1 MGFKCASSS
10 ACRTLWRYSVEQR
23 IFFTFRSSA
32 DIPAVVTG
40 GSFFSRGSK
49 VRYCGR
55 VERELSG
62 DFDAGEPVTIPS
74 TAQQQQKQQ
83 SSRQLMSSSTVGLSS
98 IAAVAA
104 AAAARNGGA
113 TGGGPALSGARA
125 QREAFASRRSAS
137 EPVRNYAD
145 QDDDCCDDE
154 EEEEEEEDD
163 EDSLVYE
170 SMAAV
175 RGKRLLGAPA
185 ARRHHHQHHE
195 DGSTASAST
204 KTSSVIPE
212 GHDDSYEASSCGSDD
227 RSDVASWVALD
238 LRGLRGHHHH
248 HNPAGGGGGGQH
260 QTSRRSN
267 HHQQQQRN
275 GYDTTT
281 IDSDFYGYAPSQ
293 TGSAADSWTLRSQ
306 HHDWRDHH
314 SVGSNSRG
322 SRHSVSPARYPGY
335 VIITTTMSFYSIND
349 DLFVV
354 LLFVVQDE
362 VSR

>member
-1 MGFKCASSS
+1 MQLDSTKLGTLQKKHTVGFKCASSS

-62 DFDAGEPVTIPS
+62 DFDAAEPVAIPS
-74 TAQQQQKQQ
+74 SAQQQPTGGGRTSAANQ
-83 SSRQLMSSSTVGLSS
+83 RQLMTSSTGGLSS
-98 IAAVAA
+98 LAAVAA
-104 AAAARNGGA
+104 AAARNNGG
-113 TGGGPALSGARA
+113 GGVRA

-137 EPVRNYAD
+137 EPVNRDYAD
-145 QDDDCCDDE
+145 QDDDCCDEDE
-154 EEEEEEEDD
+154 DEDED

-175 RGKRLLGAPA
+175 RGKRLLGAPGS
-185 ARRHHHQHHE
+185 RRHHHTE
-195 DGSTASAST
+195 DGSTASAAST
-204 KTSSVIPE
+204 KTSSLIPE
-212 GHDDSYEASSCGSDD
+212 GQDDSYEASSCGSDD

-238 LRGLRGHHHH
+238 LRGLRG
-248 HNPAGGGGGGQH
+248 Q
-260 QTSRRSN
+260 QRRSN
-267 HHQQQQRN
+267 NNNNHHPHHHTSRQQQQQRN

-293 TGSAADSWTLRSQ
+293 TGSAADSWTLRSHNQ
-306 HHDWRDHH
+306 DSWRDHH
-314 SVGSNSRG
+314 SAGSNSRG
-322 SRHSVSPARYPGY
+322 SRHSVSPTRYPY
-335 VIITTTMSFYSIND
+335 VFDPLIIQLN
-349 DLFVV
+349 
-354 LLFVVQDE
+354 
-362 VSR
+362 

>member
-1 MGFKCASSS
+1 MKLDSTKLGPLQKKHTVGFKCASSS

-62 DFDAGEPVTIPS
+62 DFDAAEPVAIPS
-74 TAQQQQKQQ
+74 SAQQQPTTTSGGRASANQ
-83 SSRQLMSSSTVGLSS
+83 RQLMTSSTGGLSS
-98 IAAVAA
+98 LAAVA
-104 AAAARNGGA
+104 AAAARNGGGGVTA
-113 TGGGPALSGARA
+113 VGGGGVRA

-137 EPVRNYAD
+137 EPVNRDYAD
-145 QDDDCCDDE
+145 QDDDCCDEDE
-154 EEEEEEEDD
+154 DEDED

-175 RGKRLLGAPA
+175 RGKRLLGAPGG
-185 ARRHHHQHHE
+185 RRPHHTE
-195 DGSTASAST
+195 DGSTASAAST
-204 KTSSVIPE
+204 KTSSLIPE
-212 GHDDSYEASSCGSDD
+212 GQDDSYEASSCGSDD

-238 LRGLRGHHHH
+238 LRGLRG
-248 HNPAGGGGGGQH
+248 Q
-260 QTSRRSN
+260 QRRSN
-267 HHQQQQRN
+267 NNNNHHPHHHTSRQQQQQQQQRN

-293 TGSAADSWTLRSQ
+293 TGSAADSWTLRSHNQ
-306 HHDWRDHH
+306 DSWRDHH
-314 SVGSNSRG
+314 SAGSNSRG
-322 SRHSVSPARYPGY
+322 SRHSVSPARYPY
-335 VIITTTMSFYSIND
+335 VFDYSLIIQGN
-349 DLFVV
+349 
-354 LLFVVQDE
+354 
-362 VSR
+362 